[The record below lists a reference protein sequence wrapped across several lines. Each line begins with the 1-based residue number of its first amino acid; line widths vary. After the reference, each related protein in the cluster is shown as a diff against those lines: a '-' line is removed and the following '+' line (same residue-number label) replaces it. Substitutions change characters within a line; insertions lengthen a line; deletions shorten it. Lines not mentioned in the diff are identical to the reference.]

1 MKTALTELIENGKAK
16 WVVIYQTHQYTR
28 LLSKKQKLLLTK
40 RKQQISNAYENGAF
54 DFQGTNKEVTNGD
67 GLDYFEKLTANAP
80 HLSLVADYEATQ
92 YQFSNNLNTRKYVRI
107 NTKPAIK
114 YSCCYAAFY

>member
-1 MKTALTELIENGKAK
+1 MANGYVQHIRYQKTHIFSFTLTE
-16 WVVIYQTHQYTR
+16 VVIHYDTIEVVLIGSQNQ
-28 LLSKKQKLLLTK
+28 QVELLLETELL
-40 RKQQISNAYENGAF
+40 II
-54 DFQGTNKEVTNGD
+54 
-67 GLDYFEKLTANAP
+67 GLITANAP
-80 HLSLVADYEATQ
+80 HLCLVADYEATQ